1 MNDLITRGEQV
12 QFADDV
18 IKKRGFIRAK
28 YWSWEEPRNGLVTF
42 ANKDY
47 LRVLFLT
54 GTNIAA
60 SYYMIKIAEVDA
72 KSWEIT
78 YTPDLAT
85 FYYVGKDT
93 PAEDDGNGNVEEDN
107 ENGSIEE

>member
-28 YWSWEEPRNGLVTF
+28 YWSWDEPRDKLVLF
-42 ANKDY
+42 ATKKY
-47 LRVLFLT
+47 SRVLFQT
-54 GTNIAA
+54 GVSVIM
-60 SYYMIKIAEVDA
+60 SCMIEIAEVDA
-72 KSWEIT
+72 GLWQIT

-107 ENGSIEE
+107 ENGSIEG